1 MLNREIDRL
10 AEILWD
16 YHHLNHKLEKA
27 DCLFV
32 LGSHDL
38 RVGDYAARIY
48 DEGWAPYIIFSGG
61 IAHHGDM
68 LYTGWDKSEAEMLA
82 QRALELGV
90 PGEKIFLEK
99 KARNT
104 GENIQLSQKILDEAG
119 IKYNKIIAIQ
129 KPYMERRT
137 YATIKV
143 HWPEKE
149 LIVSSPPLTYEE
161 YPNREIS
168 RDGLINIMVGDLQ
181 RIIEYPALGFQIEQH
196 LSEKVK
202 KAYEELIHQGY
213 TKHMIGN

>member
-1 MLNREIDRL
+1 
-10 AEILWD
+10 
-16 YHHLNHKLEKA
+16 
-27 DCLFV
+27 
-32 LGSHDL
+32 
-38 RVGDYAARIY
+38 
-48 DEGWAPYIIFSGG
+48 
-61 IAHHGDM
+61 
-68 LYTGWDKSEAEMLA
+68 
-82 QRALELGV
+82 
-90 PGEKIFLEK
+90 
-99 KARNT
+99 
-104 GENIQLSQKILDEAG
+104 
-119 IKYNKIIAIQ
+119 
-129 KPYMERRT
+129 MERRT